1 MQNGNKT
8 AIYCRLSRDE
18 DQMQESNS
26 IASQR
31 LMLTDFANRQGFNI
45 VSEYVDDGYSGTN
58 YDRPDFKRMIEDAES
73 GKIDVIITK
82 DLSRLGRDYLTTGE
96 YMEKIFPRLNIRYI
110 AMNDGYD
117 SLAPTDGNSDFAPI
131 RNYFNEWFAK
141 DCSRKTRASFAAMAK
156 AGKYIG
162 SKAPFGYIK
171 DPEDKHRLLV
181 DEEAA
186 GVIRKIFD
194 YAANGQGYKAISRR
208 LREDFI

>member
-58 YDRPDFKRMIEDAES
+58 YDRPDFKRMIEDAEC

-96 YMEKIFPRLNIRYI
+96 CGISERPPMASSRAATIFS
-110 AMNDGYD
+110 AVMGA
-117 SLAPTDGNSDFAPI
+117 SSCAAFSD
-131 RNYFNEWFAK
+131 R
-141 DCSRKTRASFAAMAK
+141 
-156 AGKYIG
+156 
-162 SKAPFGYIK
+162 
-171 DPEDKHRLLV
+171 
-181 DEEAA
+181 
-186 GVIRKIFD
+186 
-194 YAANGQGYKAISRR
+194 
-208 LREDFI
+208 